1 MKLKSAPG
9 GFYSLFFLATYLA
22 VLRLVTQ
29 FGPTL
34 PGLPP
39 PGLYLSHLATFLIL
53 QTWSKKHPA
62 SYYPGSSATG
72 SESLPFLTQPTPPI
86 HPFQPC

>member
-1 MKLKSAPG
+1 MKINSASG
-9 GFYSLFFLATYLA
+9 GFYPLFFLATYLA

-34 PGLPP
+34 PVLTPS
-39 PGLYLSHLATFLIL
+39 GLYLSHLATFLIL
-53 QTWSKKHPA
+53 QTWAKKNPA
-62 SYYPGSSATG
+62 YSPGSSATG
-72 SESLPFLTQPTPPI
+72 FESLPFLIQPTPPI